1 MKNEVGSSAAINPKT
16 GETLALVSTP
26 AYNPNTLTR
35 GASKAQRDAVN
46 NDPKKPMT
54 NRFYQFQVLYLNQLQ
69 QQLVLKRK
77 RLIQKKS

>member
-46 NDPKKPMT
+46 NDPK
-54 NRFYQFQVLYLNQLQ
+54 NR
-69 QQLVLKRK
+69 
-77 RLIQKKS
+77 

>member
-46 NDPKKPMT
+46 NDPKT
-54 NRFYQFQVLYLNQLQ
+54 DDESIYTIISSRFC
-69 QQLVLKRK
+69 
-77 RLIQKKS
+77 I